1 MKILTKYLILLF
13 ILILNLKA
21 SENLKVEPPNWWTHF
36 DDRKLE
42 LMVYKEKI
50 GNSKILKILDSNKEV
65 CNSIKIIDLKKT
77 DNENYLFIKLLLMND
92 LKPGTYTFNLN
103 GPLTQNSFN
112 YTFHGPEKERYYA
125 NGFNSSD
132 VIYLLMPDRFS
143 NGDSNNDF
151 IQGLRAGTDRTK
163 PGLRHG
169 GDFQGIINHLDYL
182 KELGVTAIWMT
193 PVFINDMPE
202 IAGGYGDHVY
212 GAYHG
217 YAATDFYQTD
227 PRFGTNQKYKE
238 LVETAHEKGLKVV
251 MDIIHNHSGDKHW
264 WIDDPPTSDWYNSN
278 ANYKHTNYEVSV
290 ANDPYASIFDLKQLT
305 EAPFVTEMPD
315 LNQNNALLQRYLIQ
329 LSYWWI
335 EYSGIDGIRMDT
347 YPYAF
352 KEPMAEW
359 ANSVISEFPNFSIV
373 GEIWNNEPPLTA
385 YWQSGFNS
393 PDEYESYLPSVIDFP
408 FSASVGRAIG
418 KNSSPSDIREIY
430 YNFAQDF
437 VYPDPNKNVIFLD
450 NHDTERFYM
459 TMGEDI
465 KKYKIGFALLMVS
478 RGIPQM
484 YYGSEINLFGT
495 KQKGDADIRKDF
507 PGGWP
512 DDRRSA
518 FTKKGR
524 TNQENDIWNF
534 YSTLLNWRK
543 KNATIHNGKMMQF
556 TSFND
561 NVYSL
566 FRYDEKKVVGLLINP
581 TDKKIN
587 VVTSKYDE
595 LVEDQEFYF
604 EVISG
609 KKKKWKAKIT
619 VPPMGFKLI
628 EFTL

>member
-1 MKILTKYLILLF
+1 
-13 ILILNLKA
+13 
-21 SENLKVEPPNWWTHF
+21 
-36 DDRKLE
+36 
-42 LMVYKEKI
+42 
-50 GNSKILKILDSNKEV
+50 
-65 CNSIKIIDLKKT
+65 
-77 DNENYLFIKLLLMND
+77 MND

-595 LVEDQEFYF
+595 LVEDQEFYY

>member
-1 MKILTKYLILLF
+1 
-13 ILILNLKA
+13 
-21 SENLKVEPPNWWTHF
+21 
-36 DDRKLE
+36 
-42 LMVYKEKI
+42 
-50 GNSKILKILDSNKEV
+50 
-65 CNSIKIIDLKKT
+65 
-77 DNENYLFIKLLLMND
+77 
-92 LKPGTYTFNLN
+92 
-103 GPLTQNSFN
+103 
-112 YTFHGPEKERYYA
+112 
-125 NGFNSSD
+125 
-132 VIYLLMPDRFS
+132 
-143 NGDSNNDF
+143 
-151 IQGLRAGTDRTK
+151 
-163 PGLRHG
+163 
-169 GDFQGIINHLDYL
+169 
-182 KELGVTAIWMT
+182 MT

-587 VVTSKYDE
+587 VGTNKYDE
-595 LVEDQEFYF
+595 LVEDQEFYY

>member
-1 MKILTKYLILLF
+1 MKT
-13 ILILNLKA
+13 
-21 SENLKVEPPNWWTHF
+21 SQV
-36 DDRKLE
+36 
-42 LMVYKEKI
+42 
-50 GNSKILKILDSNKEV
+50 
-65 CNSIKIIDLKKT
+65 
-77 DNENYLFIKLLLMND
+77 LLLATM
-92 LKPGTYTFNLN
+92 
-103 GPLTQNSFN
+103 
-112 YTFHGPEKERYYA
+112 
-125 NGFNSSD
+125 
-132 VIYLLMPDRFS
+132 LL
-143 NGDSNNDF
+143 
-151 IQGLRAGTDRTK
+151 
-163 PGLRHG
+163 
-169 GDFQGIINHLDYL
+169 
-182 KELGVTAIWMT
+182 
-193 PVFINDMPE
+193 
-202 IAGGYGDHVY
+202 
-212 GAYHG
+212 
-217 YAATDFYQTD
+217 AAT
-227 PRFGTNQKYKE
+227 
-238 LVETAHEKGLKVV
+238 
-251 MDIIHNHSGDKHW
+251 
-264 WIDDPPTSDWYNSN
+264 
-278 ANYKHTNYEVSV
+278 V
-290 ANDPYASIFDLKQLT
+290 ANAQVGQPIT
-305 EAPFVTEMPD
+305 
-315 LNQNNALLQRYLIQ
+315 QRI
-329 LSYWWI
+329 
-335 EYSGIDGIRMDT
+335 
-347 YPYAF
+347 
-352 KEPMAEW
+352 
-359 ANSVISEFPNFSIV
+359 
-373 GEIWNNEPPLTA
+373 
-385 YWQSGFNS
+385 
-393 PDEYESYLPSVIDFP
+393 
-408 FSASVGRAIG
+408 AIG
-418 KNSSPSDIREIY
+418 KNTNPSNIREIY

-437 VYPDPNKNVIFLD
+437 VYPDPTKNVIFLD

-566 FRYDEKKVVGLLINP
+566 FRYDDKKVVGLLINP

-587 VVTSKYDE
+587 VVTNKYDE
-595 LVEDQEFYF
+595 LVEDQEFYY